1 MTSVP
6 VTAGNSTCY
15 AGAKTAAVPANTD
28 TDISF
33 SEIFK
38 NQKSE
43 GMVSNPEK
51 SAQPKQKP
59 KAEDVVKPVNRE
71 EVSAKETETANVSK
85 TEGKDVK
92 EAVEAESKEAA
103 EKMLDE
109 VADEL
114 GMTTDEVME
123 ILAGLNM
130 VPADLLNVENLQT
143 VLLQAAGEVDL
154 SSFVTNEEL
163 FTSLKNLT
171 AALDDI
177 ISEVAETVGIPETEV
192 AELFNDLLTDTVKGE
207 DAQPDIGQLA
217 ESVIQENGDEIEGV
231 TKEDGLPMKRMD
243 ATEES
248 SPKNAQETNVETTEV
263 KAVSEDTAA
272 QNGSLSGNEN
282 PFLQQTESFAVKDA
296 SFVQATEAPNAY
308 FSEDTLRI
316 MNQITDYMKGQVMD
330 GVSELEMQLHPESLG
345 SLHIKLTAKDGA
357 LTAQFTAQNDMVKNV
372 LESQM
377 ISLKENFKEQGVTVD
392 AIEVTVESHKF
403 DESFNEEH
411 GEGEREQNQNS
422 ARSFRRINLNLDSLD
437 FDTEELTREEQL
449 AAEMLREN
457 GGTVDYTA

>member
-15 AGAKTAAVPANTD
+15 AGTKTAAVPANTD

-38 NQKSE
+38 SQKSE

-59 KAEDVVKPVNRE
+59 KAEDVVKPVKRE
-71 EVSAKETETANVSK
+71 DVSVKETETANVSK
-85 TEGKDVK
+85 TGGKDAK

-103 EKMLDE
+103 EKMLDK
-109 VADEL
+109 VAKEL

-177 ISEVAETVGIPETEV
+177 ISEVAETVGIPETE
-192 AELFNDLLTDTVKGE
+192 AEEIFNDLLTDTVKGE
-207 DAQPDIGQLA
+207 DAQPDAGQMA
-217 ESVIQENGDEIEGV
+217 ESVIQENGDGMEGV
-231 TKEDGLPMKRMD
+231 AKEDGLQMKRMD
-243 ATEES
+243 ATDETTPE
-248 SPKNAQETNVETTEV
+248 NAQEPKVETTEV

-272 QNGSLSGNEN
+272 QNGSLNEN
-282 PFLQQTESFAVKDA
+282 PFLQQTENFAVKDA
-296 SFVQATEAPNAY
+296 AFIQATEAPNAY

-316 MNQITDYMKGQVMD
+316 MNQITDYMKGQVLD
-330 GVSELEMQLHPESLG
+330 GISELEMQLHPESLG

-411 GEGEREQNQNS
+411 GEGTREQNQNS

-437 FDTEELTREEQL
+437 FDAEELTREEQL

>member
-15 AGAKTAAVPANTD
+15 TGAKTAAVPANTD

-33 SEIFK
+33 SEVFK

-43 GMVSNPEK
+43 GMVNNPEK
-51 SAQPKQKP
+51 SAQPKQKV
-59 KAEDVVKPVNRE
+59 KAEDVVKPVKRE
-71 EVSAKETETANVSK
+71 EVSVKETETANVSK
-85 TEGKDVK
+85 TGGRDVK
-92 EAVEAESKEAA
+92 EAVEAESKATA

-109 VADEL
+109 VAEEL

-130 VPADLLNVENLQT
+130 VPADLLNVESLQT

-192 AELFNDLLTDTVKGE
+192 AEIFNDLLTDTVKE
-207 DAQPDIGQLA
+207 TVAQPDVWQLA
-217 ESVIQENGDEIEGV
+217 EGMTQEDGDGMEEV
-231 TKEDGLPMKRMD
+231 AKEDGLKTKLTD
-243 ATEES
+243 ATDEISTE
-248 SPKNAQETNVETTEV
+248 NTQEQTVKTTEV
-263 KAVSEDTAA
+263 KAVSEDTAT
-272 QNGSLSGNEN
+272 QNGSLGGNEN
-282 PFLQQTESFAVKDA
+282 PFLQQTESFTVKAAVP
-296 SFVQATEAPNAY
+296 VQATEAPNAY

-316 MNQITDYMKGQVMD
+316 MNQITDYMKGQVTD

-411 GEGEREQNQNS
+411 GEGTREQNQNS
-422 ARSFRRINLNLDSLD
+422 ARSYRRINLNLDSLD
-437 FDTEELTREEQL
+437 LEAEELTREEQL